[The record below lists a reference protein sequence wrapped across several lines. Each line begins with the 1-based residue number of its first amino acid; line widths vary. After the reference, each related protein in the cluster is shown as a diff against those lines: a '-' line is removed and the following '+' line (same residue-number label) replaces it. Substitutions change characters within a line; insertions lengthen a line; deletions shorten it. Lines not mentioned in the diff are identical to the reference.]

1 LKVVT
6 KEVRM
11 SAPEERA
18 AEQAQQRADELAA
31 KADRMSDYASGMYG
45 RFAGGQ
51 PLLVGHHS
59 YRSAVRDRNRADNAT
74 RRAVEASKAAEQ
86 AQQKADR
93 LKSQAE
99 LAAVAAARTRPWQRS
114 DFQPG
119 DIVVASVGPA
129 GYKRE
134 DVGRVLRVNAKT
146 LTIDGGGGGWNNPK
160 RPYDC
165 ILSRTRNG
173 VTITNP
179 AEGEVAK

>member
-1 LKVVT
+1 MT
-6 KEVRM
+6 TDEAIAGWSQR
-11 SAPEERA
+11 E
-18 AEQAQQRADELAA
+18 AEQAQTRADEL
-31 KADRMSDYASGMYG
+31 KDRADQMHERSSGMYG

-51 PLLVGHHS
+51 PLLAGHHS
-59 YRSAVRDRNRADNAT
+59 YRSAVRDRDRADNAT
-74 RRAVEASKAAEQ
+74 RRAVEASREAEQ

-99 LAAVAAARTRPWQRS
+99 LAAVAATRARPWQRS

-134 DVGRVLRVNAKT
+134 DVGRVLRANAKT
-146 LTIDGGGGGWNNPK
+146 LTIDGGGGGWDNPK

-165 ILSRTRNG
+165 ILSRTRDG

-179 AEGEVAK
+179 AEEDSE